1 MEAYNLENNLNLK
14 ELDNSEPNQSLWLQ
28 EYQENIEQDLAQAI
42 EQADRLL
49 TPGDDCQI
57 AGLLP
62 EGSAVWLEKK
72 NGKCRA
78 YLDLIHS
85 LLHCPK
91 GLEAEIIAINGD
103 LIDSG
108 LVRIIEQMA
117 ANILEQGDRET
128 ANFLESCA
136 KEVKRQLIDTETT
149 NLDCSNWTFG

>member
-1 MEAYNLENNLNLK
+1 MDAYNLENKLNLE
-14 ELDNSEPNQSLWLQ
+14 ELSNSEPSESTWLQ
-28 EYQENIEQDLAQAI
+28 EYQEIIQQDLAQAI
-42 EQADRLL
+42 EQVDRLL
-49 TPGDDCQI
+49 VAGDDRQI

-62 EGSAVWLEKK
+62 KTATASIQTK

-85 LLHCPK
+85 LLHCPE
-91 GLEAEIIAINGD
+91 GLEAEIIAVNGD
-103 LIDSG
+103 LIDPG

-117 ANILEQGDRET
+117 ANIAEQGDRET

-136 KEVKRQLIDTETT
+136 KEVKRQSIDPETT